1 MMNSKETLEYIKNL
15 NKYINDNPEITRM
28 EIDIDLINALEKAKK
43 YLELLNLFKKYF
55 AGVLQEKGSGRLFIN
70 MKELEKSDDLEV
82 FLKLFRE
89 KLFKE

>member
-1 MMNSKETLEYIKNL
+1 MTSRETLEYIKKL

-28 EIDIDLINALEKAKK
+28 EIDIDLINTLEQIQKD
-43 YLELLNLFKKYF
+43 LEVLDLFKKYF
-55 AGVLQEKGSGRLFIN
+55 AGVVQEKGSGRFFIN
-70 MKELEKSDDLEV
+70 MKELEKSDDLEM